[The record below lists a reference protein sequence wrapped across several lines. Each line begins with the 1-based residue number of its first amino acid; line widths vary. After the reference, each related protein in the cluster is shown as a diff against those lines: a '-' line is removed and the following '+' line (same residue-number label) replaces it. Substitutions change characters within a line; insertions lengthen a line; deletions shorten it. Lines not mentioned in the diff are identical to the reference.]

1 MNFISTFEELN
12 KLYEEV
18 DSGVEKEEAE
28 KEEVVEESCDK
39 KLTEATED
47 DVVEDEVP
55 ADEEAPVE
63 EPVVEDEPRRVIC
76 ECDKCGALVIKD
88 EADIVNDEESGL
100 VNVEDECEFCEEA
113 NGYKIVGVVA
123 PYEVADEEVPAED
136 PVEEPFMIE
145 ESLDLASH
153 SNELN
158 ILASKLVKQLFPN
171 DISKSNKF
179 FVKTYPTKNELGSG
193 GHIAIMADSDN
204 APFQKAAAEAYLK
217 KAVVILKN
225 LGYNPEIAVTK
236 EFDGKYW
243 SVLDNIVKSE
253 VEALEELLDFTVP
266 VSVTAND
273 NEVAVGG
280 ATI

>member
-18 DSGVEKEEAE
+18 DSEVEKEEAE

-123 PYEVADEEVPAED
+123 PYEVADEEVPAEEPEFVEE
-136 PVEEPFMIE
+136 PVEE
-145 ESLDLASH
+145 A
-153 SNELN
+153 
-158 ILASKLVKQLFPN
+158 
-171 DISKSNKF
+171 
-179 FVKTYPTKNELGSG
+179 
-193 GHIAIMADSDN
+193 
-204 APFQKAAAEAYLK
+204 
-217 KAVVILKN
+217 
-225 LGYNPEIAVTK
+225 
-236 EFDGKYW
+236 
-243 SVLDNIVKSE
+243 
-253 VEALEELLDFTVP
+253 LLDINP
-266 VSVTAND
+266 DIDITANG